1 MTRSYTRYGRETTPI
16 HEAAEKGDVNA
27 LRRALANGASPND
40 HDQNGWEPLQYL
52 CFHGDNE
59 DGRLA
64 CLKALVEAGADI
76 NAGLDEWTNNRPLM
90 YAAQYSNANVVAALL
105 KSGADVNLGNGDY
118 TPLHWACVTSM
129 RGDLAVERAS
139 VLIRNGA
146 AVNQRHPTSGETP
159 LGSAIRYSLGRLF
172 PLLLRAG
179 AALPAQTTNAYIRK
193 VRAARGI
200 KKYERDHL
208 NALAATFL
216 PKLPSLPPEM
226 VRRVVEYAFHVGDY

>member
-40 HDQNGWEPLQYL
+40 HDQNGWEPLKYL

-64 CLKALVEAGADI
+64 CLKALLEAGADI

-105 KSGADVNLGNGDY
+105 KSEVIAADGIQRY
-118 TPLHWACVTSM
+118 
-129 RGDLAVERAS
+129 ERA
-139 VLIRNGA
+139 
-146 AVNQRHPTSGETP
+146 
-159 LGSAIRYSLGRLF
+159 
-172 PLLLRAG
+172 
-179 AALPAQTTNAYIRK
+179 
-193 VRAARGI
+193 
-200 KKYERDHL
+200 HL
-208 NALAATFL
+208 NALAASFA
-216 PKLPSLPPEM
+216 PKFSHLLPPEL